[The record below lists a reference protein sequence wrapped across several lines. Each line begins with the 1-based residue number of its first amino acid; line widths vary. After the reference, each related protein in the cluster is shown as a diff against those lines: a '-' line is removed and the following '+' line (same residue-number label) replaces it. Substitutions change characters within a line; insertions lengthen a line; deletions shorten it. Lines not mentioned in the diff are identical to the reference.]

1 MKERDVLVIIDD
13 EAVRGRL
20 AESLKK
26 LDYYNIHS
34 FKDANS
40 ALRKFR
46 ELVNSNK
53 LPLVFL
59 DNKLPDTNIHSVFTQ
74 LLSIHPDTEVIS
86 ETDVEFEKLKR
97 LMDAIEGE
105 QTSESETHDP
115 RQQID
120 SLLKSSTRI
129 TVERLSQYTN
139 SDRDKVLSY
148 LQKQA
153 SDGKALHLD
162 DIKEIACNNCGSVK
176 ITQEFYCPNCNSINF
191 KQEKLVEH
199 YSCANIGPIDSYQDN
214 KCPKCGKQ
222 IEVIGVDYG
231 VMENFFTCKDCS
243 NKFPELASN
252 FLCLKCNNKF
262 KINEAKWITS
272 PGFKSVN

>member
-1 MKERDVLVIIDD
+1 MKERNVLVIVDD
-13 EAVRGRL
+13 ESVRGRL
-20 AESLKK
+20 VKSLKK
-26 LDYYNIHS
+26 LDHYNIHS

-53 LPLVFL
+53 LPSVFL
-59 DNKLPDTNIHSVFTQ
+59 DNKLPDTNVRSVFTQ

-97 LMDAIEGE
+97 LMDTIEGE
-105 QTSESETHDP
+105 QTSESKNHDP

-199 YSCANIGPIDSYQDN
+199 YSCANISPIGSYHDN

-243 NKFPELASN
+243 NKFPEPASN

-262 KINEAKWITS
+262 KTQEAKWITS